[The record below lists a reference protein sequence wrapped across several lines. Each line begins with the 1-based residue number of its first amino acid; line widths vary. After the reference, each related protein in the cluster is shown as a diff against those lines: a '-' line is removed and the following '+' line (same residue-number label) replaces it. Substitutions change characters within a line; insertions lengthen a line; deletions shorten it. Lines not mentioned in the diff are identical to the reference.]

1 MKLLGLPEDIEIY
14 AQGWGCGPVGG
25 ELVPRPTGPWV
36 PSSSVHDPD
45 VMAQTLWS

>member
-36 PSSSVHDPD
+36 PSPSVRDPD
-45 VMAQTLWS
+45 VMAHALWS